1 MKKTAGLILAVCL
14 FSVQFLWAQ
23 TKTIVGK
30 VTDGSGT
37 PLANASITVK
47 GSRSGTASGADGTF
61 SLTVPDN
68 VKMLTVSAV
77 GYETLDVAI
86 SGSFVSVA
94 PVSYSHLDVYKR
106 QAQYRLFC
114 SIFRQ
119 NPSLFRQY
127 LDVRPLS
134 GNEWPVP
141 ING

>member
-1 MKKTAGLILAVCL
+1 MYKR
-14 FSVQFLWAQ
+14 Q
-23 TKTIVGK
+23 
-30 VTDGSGT
+30 

-94 PVSYSHLDVYKR
+94 LQTGESRSMDEVIVVGYGTRIKKDLTGNIARVKGTEV
-106 QAQYRLFC
+106 AL
-114 SIFRQ
+114 
-119 NPSLFRQY
+119 SL
-127 LDVRPLS
+127 
-134 GNEWPVP
+134 
-141 ING
+141 IHI